1 MPFVRTPGALAWM
14 LVPLLAAGLA
24 AGCGTHTGHAA
35 AQGAAATN
43 AATTPDTIAQTSWTL
58 TRWTSVGGQPRPVQA
73 MASDVQTPGQANP
86 HASRKPSRPD
96 AEARPVTLDFLAQGK
111 DYRVAG
117 FSGCNTYRGRYDLAK
132 GKLSI
137 TAPASTRMA
146 CPSPAAAA
154 LERDYLK
161 ALASIRIFSF
171 DSGGA
176 PRQMTLTLDG
186 GDVLE
191 FTRGDDPPTRS

>member
-1 MPFVRTPGALAWM
+1 MLFVHTPRSLAWM
-14 LVPLLAAGLA
+14 LAPLLAAGLA
-24 AGCGTHTGHAA
+24 AGCGTHTGQAA
-35 AQGAAATN
+35 AQGAAATH

-58 TRWTSVGGQPRPVQA
+58 TRWTSASGQPRPVQA
-73 MASDVQTPGQANP
+73 ATSDIRTPGQANP
-86 HASRKPSRPD
+86 RAPGKPSRPD
-96 AEARPVTLDFLAQGK
+96 TETRAVTLDFLAQGK

-161 ALASIRIFSF
+161 ALASIKIFSL
-171 DSGGA
+171 DSGSA